1 MSEGPVS
8 PYVEIEHDWIG
19 AAVGATDS
27 EEYRIFLVEDD
38 PGDALLVRELLIDTR
53 LRHRLRWAQT
63 LGDAIAQLGRE
74 VLPDCVLMDLHLPDA
89 SGIAAVQELQQA
101 CPPSGVIVLTGLS
114 ESRTAIA
121 AVLGGAQDY
130 LVKDQV
136 DADQLGRAIRYAV
149 HRKRAELATVELTA
163 NRVRAQENARL
174 ERGLLPQPLLT
185 SEALRVT
192 SKYLPSRDQAQLG
205 GDFLDVVQ
213 TGPDLVHAIIGD
225 VSGHGPD
232 EAALGVSLRISWR
245 ALVLAGLTGV
255 DLLDHLERILV
266 AERTDQEVFTTCS
279 TVTIDLARRSARVLL
294 AGHHEPLLLDGGA
307 ALVRAAYGAALGIS
321 PGRRRW
327 TPTTIE
333 LPESGALVLY
343 TDGLIEGHAGPASS
357 EHDSTDRL
365 GVEGLLKLI
374 SAAPPGEPGA
384 LLDHLVSTTRALDG
398 GRHEDDLAILHL
410 AWGGGRSARPGPG
423 GAAGG

>member
-1 MSEGPVS
+1 MSEEPV
-8 PYVEIEHDWIG
+8 PPFADIAHDWIG
-19 AAVGATDS
+19 TAVGAMDS
-27 EEYRIFLVEDD
+27 EEYRMLLVEDD
-38 PGDALLVRELLIDTR
+38 PGDALIVRELLIDTG

-63 LGDAIAQLGRE
+63 LADALAQLGRE
-74 VLPDCVLMDLHLPDA
+74 TPDCVLMDLHLPDA
-89 SGIAAVQELQQA
+89 SGVAAVQELQRA
-101 CPPSGVIVLTGLS
+101 CPPAGVIVLTGLS

-121 AVLGGAQDY
+121 AVAGGAQDY

-149 HRKRAELATVELTA
+149 HRKRAELANVELTE
-163 NRVRAQENARL
+163 NRVRAAENARL
-174 ERGLLPQPLLT
+174 ERGLLPPPLLT
-185 SEALRVT
+185 SDALTVT
-192 SKYLPSRDQAQLG
+192 SRYLPSRERAQLG

-213 TGPDLVHAIIGD
+213 TGPDTVHAIIGD

-245 ALVLAGLTGV
+245 ALVLAGHTG
-255 DLLDHLERILV
+255 LDVLDQLERILV

-279 TVTIDLARRSARVLL
+279 TLMIDLAGRTAQLLL

-307 ALVRAAYGAALGIS
+307 APVRAAYGAALGIA

-327 TPTTIE
+327 RPTSVE
-333 LPESGALVLY
+333 LPERGALVLY
-343 TDGLIEGHAGPASS
+343 TDGLIEGHEGPG
-357 EHDSTDRL
+357 ETDRL

-374 SAAPPGEPGA
+374 SAAPHGEPGR
-384 LLDHLVSTTRALDG
+384 LLDHLVATAHALDG

-410 AWGGGRSARPGPG
+410 AWGGGPGPASG
-423 GAAGG
+423 G

>member
-1 MSEGPVS
+1 VPQ
-8 PYVEIEHDWIG
+8 PLEIAHDWIG
-19 AAVGATDS
+19 TPAGATDP
-27 EEYRIFLVEDD
+27 EEYRIFLLEDD
-38 PGDALLVRELLIDTR
+38 PGDALLVRELLIDTG
-53 LRHRLRWAQT
+53 LRHRLQWAQT
-63 LGDAIAQLGRE
+63 LADAIAQLGRD
-74 VLPDCVLMDLHLPDA
+74 VPDCVLMDLHLPDA
-89 SGIAAVQELQQA
+89 SGIEAVQELQQA
-101 CPPSGVIVLTGLS
+101 CSPAGVIVLTGLS

-149 HRKRAELATVELTA
+149 HRKRAELAAVELAA

-174 ERGLLPQPLLT
+174 EHGLLPQPMLT
-185 SEALRVT
+185 SDALRVT
-192 SKYLPSRDQAQLG
+192 SRYLPSRDQAQLG

-213 TGPDLVHAIIGD
+213 TGPDVVHAIIGD

-245 ALVLAGLTGV
+245 ALVLAGHTGI
-255 DLLDHLERILV
+255 DALDHLEQILV
-266 AERTDQEVFTTCS
+266 AERTEPEVFTTCS
-279 TVTIDLARRSARVLL
+279 TLTIDLARHTAQVLL

-307 ALVRAAYGAALGIS
+307 SLARATFGAALGIS

-327 TPTTIE
+327 TPTTID

-343 TDGLIEGHAGPASS
+343 TDGLIEGHDGSPEAEGHIPG
-357 EHDSTDRL
+357 RL

-374 SAAPPGEPGA
+374 SAAPRGEPGA
-384 LLDHLVSTTRALDG
+384 LLDHLVTTAQALDG

-410 AWGGGRSARPGPG
+410 SWGAGADPRPSL
-423 GAAGG
+423 

>member
-1 MSEGPVS
+1 VSEGPVAS
-8 PYVEIEHDWIG
+8 SVEIAHDWIG
-19 AAVGATDS
+19 AAVGAADS
-27 EEYRIFLVEDD
+27 EEYRMLLVEDD
-38 PGDALLVRELLIDTR
+38 PGDALLVRELLIDTG

-63 LGDAIAQLGRE
+63 LADAVVQLRRE
-74 VLPDCVLMDLHLPDA
+74 VPDCVVMDLHLPDA

-101 CPPSGVIVLTGLS
+101 CPPTGVIVLTGLS

-149 HRKRAELATVELTA
+149 HRKRAELATVELA
-163 NRVRAQENARL
+163 ENRLRAEENARL
-174 ERGLLPQPLLT
+174 ERGLLPQPLLA
-185 SEALRVT
+185 SDAVRVT
-192 SKYLPSRDQAQLG
+192 SRYLPSRDQAQLG

-213 TGPDLVHAIIGD
+213 TEPDIVHAIIGD

-245 ALVLAGLTGV
+245 ALVLAGHTGI
-255 DLLDHLERILV
+255 DALDHLERILV
-266 AERTDQEVFTTCS
+266 AERTDTEVFTTCS
-279 TVTIDLARRSARVLL
+279 TLTIDLARRSARVLL
-294 AGHHEPLLLDGGA
+294 AGHHEPLLLNGGVT
-307 ALVRAAYGAALGIS
+307 LVRAAYGTALGIS

-333 LPESGALVLY
+333 LPERGALVLY
-343 TDGLIEGHAGPASS
+343 TDGLIEGHAGPAKSDQ
-357 EHDSTDRL
+357 DSTDRL

-384 LLDHLVSTTRALDG
+384 LLDHLVSTAQALDG

-410 AWGGGRSARPGPG
+410 AWGGGLAPQQEPG
-423 GAAGG
+423 ATAG